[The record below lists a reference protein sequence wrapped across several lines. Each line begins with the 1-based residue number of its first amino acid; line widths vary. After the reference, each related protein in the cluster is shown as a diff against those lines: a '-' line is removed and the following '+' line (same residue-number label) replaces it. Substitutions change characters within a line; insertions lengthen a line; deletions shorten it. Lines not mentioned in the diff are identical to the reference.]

1 MPLPKIATPTYD
13 LELPSSGESIQ
24 YRPFLVKEEK
34 VLVIALESEDTK
46 QITTAIKSVI
56 KNCILTKGIKVEAL
70 PTFDIEYLLLKI
82 TGKYVFMSHIYV
94 YSTYQVEAFIYKNGS
109 RYKRFSGPLGSGGND
124 NPNGQKIVDLVHLDE
139 GEYVEVWARQARSGD
154 SNTISI
160 YGGNEKETSFV
171 GYLI

>member
-1 MPLPKIATPTYD
+1 MGTLNTTNINLTGNLAAPNKPAFSVWRSGNQDIAHLTDT
-13 LELPSSGESIQ
+13 
-24 YRPFLVKEEK
+24 K
-34 VLVIALESEDTK
+34 VLFDEEVFD
-46 QITTAIKSVI
+46 VGG
-56 KNCILTKGIKVEAL
+56 N
-70 PTFDIEYLLLKI
+70 FDISNARFTAPI